1 MPPNI
6 IQEFIK
12 ALNEEIEAI
21 KKGGGGSIV
30 KVFNGRFLRE
40 ISGIYVYLFNLE
52 NFLAILDESPAEIEI
67 RGKRYPAHVL
77 LTQGLEVEIGIE
89 HNFGQF
95 IPEAKLQTNLW
106 YLLELLKKKYEECQS
121 GSLKPNFSLSEVI
134 FTGDG
139 GVSHS
144 SKTQINYSPSAQPPN
159 PSQQKAI
166 ESSFF
171 SPLSIIWGPPG
182 TGKTKTIA
190 KAVEAHL
197 NAGRRVLL
205 VSHANNAVDEA
216 LENVASHLKDTSF
229 YQDGKL
235 IRLGKP
241 QENHLKKLE
250 KDYPLVLLDKIAEKL
265 GQTLT
270 IEKASLDKEKARLED
285 FLARYETA
293 FQAIKTHRI
302 LSIELKALQSAI
314 LGFVKRLEDI
324 NKEISQLEE
333 KQIRNRENLI
343 EAQSAGTLK
352 RLFKGL
358 NPQKIQRG
366 IDLNSMTIDSKRR
379 QAKEIETKKYETERP
394 KEIKQLEADKAKS
407 EADVILGHFGVS
419 ANGLEDKKKE
429 SDRRKDIIA
438 ARIAEI
444 NNQLAEIQKNVLS
457 EAKLVATTLTKT
469 FSAKQFPDAPFDVLV
484 LDEASMAPLPHLYWA
499 SGRCRQFATIVGD
512 FLQLPPICI
521 SDKPMAKKWLGRSIF
536 AVLGINGVVEA
547 CRDKRVKLLDTQYRM
562 APEISAIPKRFFYQ
576 NKLEDH
582 SSTTEKGKLDDG
594 ISTSPLVL
602 IETGA
607 MNPWCSRLSSG
618 GRFNLYNALV
628 SATLSRRI
636 VEKNKITK
644 IAIITPYVAQARL
657 INKIAKDWNIL
668 QLVHVSNVHKFQGGE
683 ESIIIF
689 DSCEGTGLKVAPML
703 AETMPDSD
711 ARKLLNVAF
720 TRAQNRLYFIGHTK
734 HLLSDVH
741 KDAVLRG
748 IIQHLYEK
756 AEIIDSEKLVDN
768 YFTADFEKWAEEIL
782 STPKHTQ
789 RPISGDLFTER
800 NFWAQFFQ
808 DLKVVKDRL
817 IILSP
822 FLAVRRSS
830 VLMNYFQ
837 SMRDRGI
844 DIRIFTRPKNQQTGK
859 MVEQAD
865 IVIEQ
870 LRRIGCKV
878 IEKRSMHQKVAIL
891 DNTVLWEGSLNILSH
906 QESGEQMRRFE
917 GTATVEEII
926 RDLELEEEKAAGTQT
941 EEKCPGSS
949 RLPNCDGY
957 LIVRTKYNR
966 KFLGCSNYPK
976 CDYTRAIDGPTRR
989 KRR

>member
-30 KVFNGRFLRE
+30 KIFNGRFLRE
-40 ISGIYVYLFNLE
+40 IAGTYVYLFNLE
-52 NFLAILDESPAEIEI
+52 NFLVILDESPAEIEI
-67 RGKRYPAHVL
+67 RGSRYPAHVF
-77 LTQGLEVEIGIE
+77 LTRGLEVEVGLE
-89 HNFGQF
+89 HNFGQY
-95 IPEAKLQTNLW
+95 IADAKLQTNLW
-106 YLLELLKKKYEECQS
+106 YLLELLKKKYEECQI

-134 FTGDG
+134 FTGNVAIDY
-139 GVSHS
+139 S
-144 SKTQINYSPSAQPPN
+144 SKNQINFSPSAKPPN
-159 PSQQKAI
+159 HSQQEAI
-166 ESSFF
+166 KSSFF

-190 KAVEAHL
+190 NAIEAHL

-216 LENVASHLKDTSF
+216 LEDVASHLKRTSF

-241 QENHLKKLE
+241 QEKHLKILE

-265 GQTLT
+265 GETLT
-270 IEKASLDKEKARLED
+270 IEKGSLENEKARSDEFLEK
-285 FLARYETA
+285 YEAA
-293 FQAIKTHRI
+293 FQAINIYRT
-302 LSIELKALQSAI
+302 LFSELKSLQSAL
-314 LGFVKRLEDI
+314 LGFAKTLEDI
-324 NKEISQLEE
+324 NIELRQLEE
-333 KQIRNRENLI
+333 NQIRNREKLI
-343 EAQSAGTLK
+343 QAQSAGTLK

-358 NPQKIQRG
+358 DTHKIQRA
-366 IDLNSMTIDSKRR
+366 IDLNSLTIDKRKR
-379 QAKEIETKKYETERP
+379 QAKEIETQKYETE
-394 KEIKQLEADKAKS
+394 KSIENKKAEADKAKS
-407 EADVILGHFGVS
+407 KADLILGHIGITV
-419 ANGLEDKKKE
+419 NELQDKKKE
-429 SDRRKDIIA
+429 ADRRKDLINS
-438 ARIAEI
+438 RIAEI
-444 NNQLAEIQKNVLS
+444 NSHLAEIQKNALS

-469 FSAKQFPDAPFDVLV
+469 FSAKQFPDNPFDVLV
-484 LDEASMAPLPHLYWA
+484 LDEASMAPLPLLYWA
-499 SGRCRQFATIVGD
+499 AGRCRQFATIVGD
-512 FLQLPPICI
+512 FCQLPPICI
-521 SDKPMAKKWLGRSIF
+521 SEKTMARKWLGRSIF
-536 AVLGINGVVEA
+536 GVLGITRVAEA
-547 CRDKRVKLLDTQYRM
+547 CQDQRVKLLKTQYRM
-562 APEISAIPKRFFYQ
+562 APEISAIPNRFFYQ
-576 NKLEDH
+576 GNLEDH
-582 SSTTEKGKLDDG
+582 SSTYERKIDDG
-594 ISTSPLVL
+594 IAYSPLVL

-607 MNPWCSRLSSG
+607 MNPWCSKLSTG

-628 SATLSRRI
+628 SATLARRI
-636 VEKNKITK
+636 IGQKKVTK
-644 IAIITPYVAQARL
+644 VAIITPYIAQARL
-657 INKIAKDWNIL
+657 INKIVKDWNISES
-668 QLVHVSNVHKFQGGE
+668 VHVSNVHKFQGGE

-720 TRAQNRLYFIGHTK
+720 SRAQNRFYFIGHTK

-748 IIQHLYEK
+748 IIHHLYEK
-756 AEIIDSEKLVDN
+756 AEIIDSETLVDN

-782 STPKHTQ
+782 ATPKYMKQ
-789 RPISGDLFTER
+789 PISGTPFTER

-808 DLKVVKDRL
+808 DLKEVKNRL

-830 VLMNYFQ
+830 ILMDYFQ
-837 SMRDRGI
+837 SMKSRGI
-844 DIRIFTRPKNQQTGK
+844 DIRIFTRPRNQQTGR
-859 MVEQAD
+859 MAEQAD

-878 IEKRSMHQKVAIL
+878 VERQSMHQKVAIM

-917 GTATVEEII
+917 GNATVEEII

-941 EEKCPGSS
+941 EEKCPGSN
-949 RLPNCDGY
+949 RFPHCDGY
-957 LIVRTKYNR
+957 LVVRTKYNR
-966 KFLGCSNYPK
+966 KFLGCSNYPR
-976 CDYTRAIDGPTRR
+976 CDYTRPIDRSTGRR
-989 KRR
+989 RR

>member
-40 ISGIYVYLFNLE
+40 ISGSYVYLFNLE
-52 NFLAILDESPAEIEI
+52 NFLAIIDESPAEIEI

-139 GVSHS
+139 AVSKS
-144 SKTQINYSPSAQPPN
+144 SKTQIDYSPSAQPPN
-159 PSQQKAI
+159 PSQQEAI
-166 ESSFF
+166 KSSFS

-216 LENVASHLKDTSF
+216 LEGVASQATSF
-229 YQDGKL
+229 YEDGKL

-241 QENHLKKLE
+241 QEKHLKKLLR
-250 KDYPLVLLDKIAEKL
+250 DHPLVLLDKIAEKL
-265 GQTLT
+265 GETLA
-270 IEKASLDKEKARLED
+270 IERVSLEKEKTGIED

-302 LSIELKALQSAI
+302 LSLELKALQSTI
-314 LGFVKRLEDI
+314 LGFIKRLEDI
-324 NKEISQLEE
+324 NRETRKLEE
-333 KQIRNRENLI
+333 KQVRNRETLI
-343 EAQSAGTLK
+343 EAQSAGRLK
-352 RLFKGL
+352 RFFKGL
-358 NPQKIQRG
+358 NPQKIQRE
-366 IDLNSMTIDSKRR
+366 IDVNSMAIDSKRR
-379 QAKEIETKKYETERP
+379 QAKEIEAKKYETERS
-394 KEIKQLEADKAKS
+394 KENKQLSSDKSKS
-407 EADVILGHFGVS
+407 EADVILRHFGVS
-419 ANGLEDKKKE
+419 INELEDKKKE
-429 SDRRKDIIA
+429 SERRKDIIS

-484 LDEASMAPLPHLYWA
+484 LDEASMAPLPFLYWA

-512 FLQLPPICI
+512 FQQLPPICI
-521 SDKPMAKKWLGRSIF
+521 SKQPMAQKWLGRSIF
-536 AVLGINGVVEA
+536 DVLGINRVAEA
-547 CRDKRVKLLDTQYRM
+547 CRDQRVKLLKTQYRM
-562 APEISAIPKRFFYQ
+562 APEISEIPNRFFYEDR
-576 NKLEDH
+576 LEDH
-582 SSTTEKGKLDDG
+582 LSTVNRKLDDG
-594 ISTSPLVL
+594 VSASPLVL

-607 MNPWCSRLSSG
+607 MNPWCSKLSTG
-618 GRFNLYNALV
+618 GRFNLYNAIV
-628 SATLSRRI
+628 SATLARRI
-636 VEKNKITK
+636 IAQSKVTK
-644 IAIITPYVAQARL
+644 VAIITPYVAQARL
-657 INKIAKDWNIL
+657 INKIVADWNLLESI
-668 QLVHVSNVHKFQGGE
+668 HVSNVHKFQGGE

-720 TRAQNRLYFIGHTK
+720 TRAQNRFYFIGHTK

-748 IIQHLYEK
+748 IIHHLYEK

-768 YFTADFEKWAEEIL
+768 YFTTDFEKWAEEIL
-782 STPKHTQ
+782 VTPKHRQ
-789 RPISGDLFTER
+789 QPISGDLFTER
-800 NFWAQFFQ
+800 NFWAQFCQ
-808 DLKVVKDRL
+808 DLIGVKDRL

-830 VLMNYFQ
+830 VLMNYFK

-844 DIRIFTRPKNQQTGK
+844 DIKIFTRPKNQQTGK
-859 MVEQAD
+859 MIEQAD

-870 LRRIGCKV
+870 LRSIGCKV
-878 IEKRSMHQKVAIL
+878 IEKQSMHQKVAIL

-957 LIVRTKYNR
+957 LVVRTKYNR

-976 CDYTRAIDGPTRR
+976 CDYTRAIDGPSTR